1 MKMKNVKL
9 GMKVQV
15 KDIAPSAWS
24 ISLGQVGIVYS
35 IDTEDNSVRVGFPDG
50 ETDYI
55 DVSEVKRVKEDT
67 DNEVFA

>member
-15 KDIAPSAWS
+15 KDIAPSAWVT
-24 ISLGQVGIVYS
+24 SLGQVGIVYS
-35 IDTEDNSVRVGFPDG
+35 IDLEGNSLRVGFPDG

-55 DVSEVKRVKEDT
+55 DVSEVKRVKEDI

>member
-15 KDIAPSAWS
+15 KDIAPTAWAT
-24 ISLGQVGIVYS
+24 SLGKVGIVYS
-35 IDTEDNSVRVGFPDG
+35 IDTECNDVRVGFPDG
-50 ETDYI
+50 DTDCV
-55 DVSEVKRVKEDT
+55 DVSDVKRVKEDT